1 MEKDLSTRNSE
12 SNSNT
17 STFQLKNEIEV
28 VLVTSLPD
36 EYIIPNNRL
45 SIPAN
50 FDTEKLRKL
59 VKKLLNIR
67 DEESDLGSKSKNFIF
82 FIDDILLDQNLNSFL
97 TNYNFDLKKISET
110 GLTITYSFEISQPNL
125 INTIKEDEW
134 IRKISLR
141 KNQKYQSS
149 SAEFY
154 CVGLFNSEVSFYNP
168 KFEKVLKI
176 VDTNKDDNYCELLHD
191 LLFFSTN
198 DSLQENTL
206 IKASR
211 NEDYLFHIFNV
222 NLSNMS
228 YNLNFVGEKKDYEY
242 VNTLGLNPVDFS
254 YFVAGD
260 TNGNIKIYK
269 LSENAQS
276 EEPAKETKKKR
287 RKIEANY
294 LRPEAEIENCHNNS
308 EVKILKWINNQQIL
322 SSGDDFIIKLWNV
335 HTKTNYSVFNT
346 NYKLTTALC
355 EVLPGN
361 DKFLSGHE
369 DGSIRL
375 WDIRANN
382 SNQATKIVYQNA
394 HQNYVADIVTNPDT
408 EIYSNNFASVGY
420 DGYLRVWDFR
430 STKKALYEIKTDS
443 EKNYSAV
450 YNSKSYLMT
459 GGDNSTVNVYQ
470 C

>member
-1 MEKDLSTRNSE
+1 MQKDLDTRNLE
-12 SNSNT
+12 SNINSSN
-17 STFQLKNEIEV
+17 FQLKNEIEV
-28 VLVTSLPD
+28 VLVTSLPE
-36 EYIIPNNRL
+36 EYVISNNRL

-59 VKKLLNIR
+59 VEKLLNIKV
-67 DEESDLGSKSKNFIF
+67 DLPESGSKKNNFIF

-141 KNQKYQSS
+141 KSQKYLASS
-149 SAEFY
+149 SEFY

-176 VDTNKDDNYCELLHD
+176 VDSNKQDNYCELLHD
-191 LLFFSTN
+191 LLFFSNN
-198 DSLQENTL
+198 DSLNENIL

-228 YNLNFVGEKKDYEY
+228 YNLNFVGEKSDYEY

-254 YFVAGD
+254 YFAAGD
-260 TNGNIKIYK
+260 TNGSIKIYK
-269 LSENAQS
+269 LSENT
-276 EEPAKETKKKR
+276 EEPSKENSRKKK

-294 LRPEAEIENCHNNS
+294 LHSESEIENCHNNT

-322 SSGDDFIIKLWNV
+322 STGDDFMIKLWNIN
-335 HTKTNYSVFNT
+335 TKTNYSQFNT

-355 EVLPGN
+355 PVLPGS

-375 WDIRANN
+375 WDMRANN
-382 SNQATKIVYQNA
+382 SHNAVKTIFQNA
-394 HQNYVADIVTNPDT
+394 HQNYVAEIVANPDT

-420 DGYLRVWDFR
+420 DGHLRVWDFR
-430 STKKALYEIKTDS
+430 STKKALFDIKTDS
-443 EKNYSAV
+443 EKNYSAA